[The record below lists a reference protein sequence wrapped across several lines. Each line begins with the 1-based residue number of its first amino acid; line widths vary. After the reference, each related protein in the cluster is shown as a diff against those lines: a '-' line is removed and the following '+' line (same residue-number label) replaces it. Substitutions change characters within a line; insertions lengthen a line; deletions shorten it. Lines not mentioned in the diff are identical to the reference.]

1 MNLPE
6 EEPVIAQPYLA
17 SDVRSTSWAEARRR
31 LAEADTYWLA
41 AVRSNGRPHLVPV
54 LAVWL
59 DDALHFVASRTSRK
73 AKNLA
78 RDSQGDA
85 FSVSEV
91 GPGA

>member
-17 SDVRSTSWAEARRR
+17 ADVRSTSWAEARRR

-41 AVRSNGRPHLVPV
+41 TVRSNGRPHLVPV

-59 DDALHFVASRTSRK
+59 DDALHLVASRTSRK

-78 RDSQGDA
+78 RDPQGAA
-85 FSVSEV
+85 FSVSKV

>member
-1 MNLPE
+1 M
-6 EEPVIAQPYLA
+6 IAQPYLA
-17 SDVRSTSWAEARRR
+17 AVVRSTSWAEARRR

-41 AVRSNGRPHLVPV
+41 TVRSNGRPHLVPV

-59 DDALHFVASRTSRK
+59 DDALHFFVASRTSRK

-78 RDSQGDA
+78 RDSQGGA
-85 FSVSEV
+85 FSVSKV